1 MLMTDR
7 KDSKDL
13 QLPDKHKNNPSEA
26 KTDAGNGRLSGKRP
40 LLLILGILL
49 FAGLAGGIFTLA
61 NRQAEVSGLGFPA
74 FEDTP
79 FTLLDQNARRVT
91 NADFKGRP
99 IALFFGYSYC
109 PDVCPMTLT
118 VLGSALDEVK
128 DAGIDG
134 DDLQILFMTVD
145 PERDTPEQLAAYL
158 SLFDMTVTGLTGDQA
173 AVADALGN
181 FGVYSQQVK
190 TDSGDILYDHS
201 SAVYLYRADGQFK
214 GTIVYN
220 EPHRFVVEK
229 MKSILE

>member
-1 MLMTDR
+1 M
-7 KDSKDL
+7 
-13 QLPDKHKNNPSEA
+13 PDNFENSPNGSEHNVE
-26 KTDAGNGRLSGKRP
+26 NGQATSKRP
-40 LLLILGILL
+40 VLLIVGIML
-49 FAGLAGGIFTLA
+49 FIGLAIGIFTFA
-61 NRQAEVSGLGFPA
+61 NRQAETSGLGFPD
-74 FEDTP
+74 FQDTP
-79 FTLLDQNARRVT
+79 FELLDQNARIVT

-134 DDLQILFMTVD
+134 DDLHILFMTVD
-145 PERDTPEQLAAYL
+145 SERDTPEQLAAYL

-181 FGVYSQQVK
+181 FGAYSQQVK

>member
-1 MLMTDR
+1 MTDR
-7 KDSKDL
+7 KDLKDL
-13 QLPDKHKNNPSEA
+13 QLSRKQENNSNEHKEDDNN
-26 KTDAGNGRLSGKRP
+26 GLVLSKRP
-40 LLLILGILL
+40 FFLIVGIML
-49 FAGLAGGIFTLA
+49 FAGLAGGIFMLA
-61 NRQAEVSGLGFPA
+61 NRQAEISGLGFPA
-74 FEDTP
+74 FEETP
-79 FTLLDQNARRVT
+79 FRLLDQNARIVT
-91 NADFKGRP
+91 NADFTGRP

-128 DAGIDG
+128 DTGIAG

-145 PERDTPEQLAAYL
+145 PERDTPEQLEAYL
-158 SLFDMTVTGLTGDQA
+158 SLFDMPVTGLTGDKA

-181 FGVYSQQVK
+181 FGAYAQRVETSA
-190 TDSGDILYDHS
+190 GDILYDHS
-201 SAVYLYRADGQFK
+201 SAVYLYRANGQFK

>member
-1 MLMTDR
+1 MTDR
-7 KDSKDL
+7 KDRKDL
-13 QLPDKHKNNPSEA
+13 QLPDKHENNPNE
-26 KTDAGNGRLSGKRP
+26 TQRNDDNGRMNSKRSF
-40 LLLILGILL
+40 LYIVGILL
-49 FAGLAGGIFTLA
+49 FAGLAGGIFMLA
-61 NRQAEVSGLGFPA
+61 NRQAEMSGLGFPA
-74 FEDTP
+74 FEESS
-79 FTLLDQNARRVT
+79 FTLRDQNARIVT

-128 DAGIDG
+128 EAGFAV

-145 PERDTPEQLAAYL
+145 PERDTPAQLEAYL
-158 SLFDMTVTGLTGDQA
+158 SLFDMTVTGLTGNKA
-173 AVADALGN
+173 AVTDALGN
-181 FGVYSQQVK
+181 FGAYAQRVETSA
-190 TDSGDILYDHS
+190 GDILYDHS
-201 SAVYLYRADGQFK
+201 SAVYLYRTNGEFK

>member
-1 MLMTDR
+1 MTDR
-7 KDSKDL
+7 KYRKDL
-13 QLPDKHKNNPSEA
+13 QLSEKHENSPPENES
-26 KTDAGNGRLSGKRP
+26 DAGVRRGHRQRP
-40 LLLILGILL
+40 FLLIVGILL

-61 NRQAEVSGLGFPA
+61 NRQAEISGLGFPD

-79 FTLLDQNARRVT
+79 FTLLDQNALKVA
-91 NADFKGRP
+91 NADFAGRP

-118 VLGSALDEVK
+118 VLSSALDEIK
-128 DAGIDG
+128 DAGMSG

-158 SLFDMTVTGLTGDQA
+158 SLFDMKVTGLTGDKA
-173 AVADALGN
+173 AVAKALGN
-181 FGVYSQQVK
+181 FGAYAQQVE
-190 TDSGDILYDHS
+190 TSSGDILFDHS
-201 SAVYLYRADGQFK
+201 SAVYLYRANGHFK

-229 MKSILE
+229 IKSILE

>member
-1 MLMTDR
+1 MIDR

-13 QLPDKHKNNPSEA
+13 QLPDQHKNNPSET
-26 KTDAGNGRLSGKRP
+26 KTDAVNGQANAKRL
-40 LLLILGILL
+40 LFLILGILL
-49 FAGLAGGIFTLA
+49 FAGLAGGTFTLA
-61 NRQAEVSGLGFPA
+61 NRQAEISGLGFPA

-79 FTLLDQNARRVT
+79 FLLVDQNARRVT
-91 NADFKGRP
+91 NADFEGRP

-134 DDLQILFMTVD
+134 NILQILFMTVD
-145 PERDTPEQLAAYL
+145 PERDTPEQLATYL
-158 SLFDMTVTGLTGDQA
+158 SLFDMKVTGLTGDQE

-181 FGVYSQQVK
+181 FGAYSQQVK

-214 GTIVYN
+214 GTIVYS